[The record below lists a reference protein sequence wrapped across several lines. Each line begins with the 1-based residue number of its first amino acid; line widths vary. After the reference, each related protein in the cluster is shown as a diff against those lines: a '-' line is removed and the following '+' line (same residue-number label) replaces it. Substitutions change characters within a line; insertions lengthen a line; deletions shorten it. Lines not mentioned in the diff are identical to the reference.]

1 MHFNDPSLFEALLS
15 RLYQALNRCD
25 TQRECAWAIT
35 REVMPFMQLD
45 DCVIYLAD
53 AQQRTLSQSAAFGSK
68 MAARNVMET
77 HISLAFGEGI
87 VGTCAAS
94 QSCIMVADTR
104 LDTRY
109 VIDQQLRL
117 SEIAVPIVHGG
128 LVYAVI
134 DSEHAEANHYTVEHQ
149 RTLETL
155 AFIAAPFFARF
166 GLRSRKS

>member
-25 TQRECAWAIT
+25 TERECAWAIT

-53 AQQRTLSQSAAFGSK
+53 AAQTTLRQSAAFGPK
-68 MAARNVMET
+68 MAAQNVMET
-77 HISLAFGEGI
+77 HLTLKFGEGI
-87 VGTCAAS
+87 VGACANGRES
-94 QSCIMVADTR
+94 IIVNDTR
-104 LDTRY
+104 RDARY
-109 VIDQQLRL
+109 VSDQQVNL
-117 SEIAVPIVHGG
+117 SEIAVPIVHAG

-134 DSEHAEANHYTVEHQ
+134 DSEHQAVQHYTAMHQ

-155 AFIAAPFFARF
+155 AFMSAPFFARF
-166 GLRSRKS
+166 NFGKIEG